1 MMKKLLAMLLCAVM
15 LLSLSACGVNPN
27 DNVQSDGTDS
37 DYKVEV
43 NEIAGEV
50 NVAVFP
56 NEAEVYEYVFNSKYF
71 KAQYPNIKITVTPW
85 SDEGSAEWLTTQAT
99 NGNLPDIMLDW
110 LDITYPISQG
120 WVYPITD
127 YLAADE
133 DSGYIPENLL
143 DKYQYGGE
151 NYGIPYRYSIRT
163 FALNTDMLD
172 ALNLDAPSYD
182 WSTDDFKDILIKAT
196 SNTTSGIN
204 NIGWMEDMFLAARS
218 KDGGGA
224 WQYNKET
231 NKVNLTNGDFVEVSN
246 MIAELEQTP
255 GLSADSLMDDA
266 LVALGQQDDYA
277 KKFGDGVDAVADS
290 KVLFA
295 NVSTWDYS
303 WYKNYTFN
311 FDFYPVPGAP
321 GSAPNVITYTD
332 HAFMTSTTKNPDAA
346 FEVLKFLTYGE
357 GAYLAL
363 LDYEAE
369 QQAKGVDPS
378 LWLPMSFNPVQV
390 DTFEK
395 LDYVP
400 EGLKWMYNHFD
411 TAVVGY
417 FNKCI
422 PGMTTCIVD
431 YLNPAISDIHTGNA
445 EAEAICVE
453 VEQMA
458 NNYLAESART
468 FNDQLASVQAEFSA
482 NH

>member
-1 MMKKLLAMLLCAVM
+1 MKKLLSILLCAA
-15 LLSLSACGVNPN
+15 LLFSLTSCGDEASVENPAQN
-27 DNVQSDGTDS
+27 PADGYQT
-37 DYKVEV
+37 EV
-43 NEIAGEV
+43 NDIAGEV
-50 NVAVFP
+50 TVAVFP
-56 NEAEVYEYVFNSKYF
+56 NEAEVYEYVFSSKYF
-71 KAQYPNIKITVTPW
+71 KEQYPNIKVTVTPW

-99 NGNLPDIMLDW
+99 NGALPDIMLDW

-120 WVYPITD
+120 WVYPITE
-127 YLAADE
+127 YLAADS
-133 DSGYIPENLL
+133 DSAYVPENLL
-143 DKYQYGGE
+143 EKFVYGGE
-151 NYGIPYRYSIRT
+151 NYGIPYRYSLRT

-172 ALNLDAPSYD
+172 MLNLDAPPYD
-182 WSTDDFKDILIKAT
+182 WSTDDFRDILIKAT

-218 KDGGGA
+218 TDGSGA

-231 NKVNLTNGDFVEVSN
+231 NKVNLTNGDFVAMSN

-255 GLSADSLMDDA
+255 GLAADSLMDDS

-303 WYKNYTFN
+303 WYKNYSFN
-311 FDFYPVPGAP
+311 YDFYPIPGAP
-321 GSAPNVITYTD
+321 GSAPNIITYTD
-332 HAFMTSTTKNPDAA
+332 HAFMTSTTKNPDAT

-369 QQAKGVDPS
+369 QQAAGNEPS

-390 DTFEK
+390 EAFEA

-400 EGLKWMYNHFD
+400 EGLKWMYNHFE
-411 TAVVGY
+411 TAVVGD

-422 PGMTTCIVD
+422 PGMTKCIED

-445 EAEAICVE
+445 EAEAICTE

-458 NNYLAESART
+458 NNYLTESAKT
-468 FNDQLASVQAEFSA
+468 FNEQLAAVQEEFRSS
-482 NH
+482 H